1 MKSPETLSRWYI
13 VRTKQYKERFV
24 KEQASRFVDDVYLP
38 LLRKRTHYSKK
49 LALRVE
55 PLFPCYLFIYFSLA
69 VSYYRLRYTEGV
81 TDIVCL
87 GNEPCEVDHSIILKL
102 KSRETH
108 GVVEVVN
115 PKLQPRQ
122 RVNILRPPFL

>member
-1 MKSPETLSRWYI
+1 M
-13 VRTKQYKERFV
+13 
-24 KEQASRFVDDVYLP
+24 
-38 LLRKRTHYSKK
+38 
-49 LALRVE
+49 
-55 PLFPCYLFIYFSLA
+55 
-69 VSYYRLRYTEGV
+69 
-81 TDIVCL
+81 CL

-122 RVNILRPPFL
+122 RVNILRPPFLGIEGVFERYLSGADRVAVLLDSVCGGNVRAIVNASAVIAVGSG